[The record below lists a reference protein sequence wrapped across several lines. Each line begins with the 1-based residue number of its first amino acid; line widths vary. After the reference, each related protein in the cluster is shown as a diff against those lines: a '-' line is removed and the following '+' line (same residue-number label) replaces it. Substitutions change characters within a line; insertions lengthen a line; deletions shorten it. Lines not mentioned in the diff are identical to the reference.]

1 MIILKKIVLMMVFVL
16 GLIGCTQ
23 PTFDDSN
30 QQPVDTI
37 SGEDIGL
44 TSDEDI
50 DAQDL
55 GSDIAEVESIDQDL
69 SELESLEQD
78 LENLI

>member
-1 MIILKKIVLMMVFVL
+1 MKKILIILAIIVVL

-23 PTFDDSN
+23 PD
-30 QQPVDTI
+30 QQPIDTI

-55 GSDIAEVESIDQDL
+55 GSDIAEIESIGEDL

>member
-1 MIILKKIVLMMVFVL
+1 MRKILIILAIVL
-16 GLIGCTQ
+16 GLIGCV
-23 PTFDDSN
+23 
-30 QQPVDTI
+30 QQEVDKI

-50 DAQDL
+50 DAQDIAA
-55 GSDIAEVESIDQDL
+55 DIAEIESIDQDL

-78 LENLI
+78 LEDLI

>member
-1 MIILKKIVLMMVFVL
+1 MKKILVILTTIVVLS
-16 GLIGCTQ
+16 LIGCQ
-23 PTFDDSN
+23 PKE
-30 QQPVDTI
+30 VKKI

-50 DAQDL
+50 DTQDIEA
-55 GSDIAEVESIDQDL
+55 DIADINLEEDLDL

-78 LENLI
+78 LEDLI

>member
-1 MIILKKIVLMMVFVL
+1 MKRILTILAIIFVL

-23 PTFDDSN
+23 TRVSDEN
-30 QQPVDTI
+30 VL
-37 SGEDIGL
+37 SGEDLGM

-50 DAQDL
+50 DAQDIAA
-55 GSDIAEVESIDQDL
+55 DIAEIDNIEEDL

-78 LENLI
+78 LEDLI